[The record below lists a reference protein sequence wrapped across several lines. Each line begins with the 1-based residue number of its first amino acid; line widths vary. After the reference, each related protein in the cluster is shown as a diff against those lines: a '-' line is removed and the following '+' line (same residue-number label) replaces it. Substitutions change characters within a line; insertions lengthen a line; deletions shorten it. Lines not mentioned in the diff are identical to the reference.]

1 MERLLFVILFIF
13 YSSAA
18 LFLLALFYSSQSLAE
33 TNKSIDN
40 YFYIGKMESHNK
52 DFTLFFK
59 PRDKAILAKGKN
71 SNYINNYPQDLYFY
85 DNNSNKEISLVSY
98 DWFPKTAKKFL
109 LDYDYPVF
117 PDDFAYYLLKDNN
130 TLIMVSTIKDIN
142 KNFTYDIKKN
152 KLNIYQKKS
161 DLSFIIST
169 YSRNCGYTSLNS
181 EFSCNIYKPLIAN
194 NVIN

>member
-1 MERLLFVILFIF
+1 MKRFLFVILLIF

-33 TNKSIDN
+33 TNNSIDN

-85 DNNSNKEISLVSY
+85 DNILDKELPLVSY

-109 LDYDYPVF
+109 LDYKYPVF
-117 PDDFAYYLLKDNN
+117 PDDFAYYLLKDDN
-130 TLIMVSTIKDIN
+130 TLIMISAKKEIS
-142 KNFTYDIKKN
+142 KNFKFDIKKQ
-152 KLNIYQKKS
+152 KLNIYNKKNN
-161 DLSFIIST
+161 LNFIIST
-169 YSRNCGYTSLNS
+169 YSHNCGYESLNS

-194 NVIN
+194 NLIN

>member
-1 MERLLFVILFIF
+1 
-13 YSSAA
+13 
-18 LFLLALFYSSQSLAE
+18 
-33 TNKSIDN
+33 
-40 YFYIGKMESHNK
+40 
-52 DFTLFFK
+52 
-59 PRDKAILAKGKN
+59 
-71 SNYINNYPQDLYFY
+71 
-85 DNNSNKEISLVSY
+85 LVSY

-142 KNFTYDIKKN
+142 KNFMYDIKKN

-181 EFSCNIYKPLIAN
+181 EFSCNVYKPLIAN

>member
-1 MERLLFVILFIF
+1 M
-13 YSSAA
+13 
-18 LFLLALFYSSQSLAE
+18 
-33 TNKSIDN
+33 D
-40 YFYIGKMESHNK
+40 SHNK
-52 DFTLFFK
+52 EFTLFFK

-130 TLIMVSTIKDIN
+130 TLEFRSNQKQVETTINFLTIK
-142 KNFTYDIKKN
+142 
-152 KLNIYQKKS
+152 
-161 DLSFIIST
+161 
-169 YSRNCGYTSLNS
+169 
-181 EFSCNIYKPLIAN
+181 
-194 NVIN
+194 